1 MTSVLINLEKEP
13 RRCCKFK
20 KVQLFLGGHLDG
32 DHDGDHARIKAAA
45 TTDALARVERYPGR
59 LKAFR

>member
-1 MTSVLINLEKEP
+1 MDLITRAEKES

-20 KVQLFLGGHLDG
+20 KVQLFIGGHLDG
-32 DHDGDHARIKAAA
+32 DHDGDHGRIKAAA
-45 TTDALARVERYPGR
+45 TVDALARVELYPGR